1 MHEIVFIKNT
11 PLPHFNTAELIKEFK
26 KLRNKKHM
34 SLRDVET
41 KSGVN
46 NGVISRMESF
56 SRIPTLDTFC
66 KVANALGYEIIL
78 KEK

>member
-1 MHEIVFIKNT
+1 MHEIIFKNT
-11 PLPHFNTAELIKEFK
+11 PSLHFNTTELIKEFK

-34 SLRDVET
+34 SLRDVEA

-66 KVANALGYEIIL
+66 KVANALGYEVIL

>member
-1 MHEIVFIKNT
+1 MHEIIFKDNHSLHLNT
-11 PLPHFNTAELIKEFK
+11 TELIKEFK

-34 SLRDVET
+34 SLRDVEA

-46 NGVISRMESF
+46 NGVVSRIESF

-66 KVANALGYEIIL
+66 KVANALGYEVIL